1 MVTIYIKQNR
11 FYKNIDKNKNII
23 KIKNENNF
31 IENNFVK
38 IELPIEYIDC
48 IYEDFNED
56 LTFNVEKY
64 NSRKTKEQ
72 TKNRI
77 AELKRLLWETDYQA
91 IKYAEGE
98 ITLDNYLPIKLKR
111 ASYRAE
117 INSLE
122 EKIKN
127 MA

>member
-1 MVTIYIKQNR
+1 MNICIKQNELNKTLLNQAWATSEYALKKG
-11 FYKNIDKNKNII
+11 YKII
-23 KIKNENNF
+23 Q
-31 IENNFVK
+31 IEEK
-38 IELPIEYIDC
+38 YLDC
-48 IYEDFNED
+48 QIVDFNED
-56 LTFNVEKY
+56 LTFNVDKY

-72 TKNRI
+72 AIKRI
-77 AELKRLLWETDYQA
+77 LELKALLKSTDYQA

-98 ITLDNYLPIKLKR
+98 ITLENYLPIKLKR